1 MSNVNILS
9 ILKTVSFIFFKCV
22 GSERVKCH
30 WVIRPGHEM
39 SCPEIA
45 KKQMNCITM

>member
-9 ILKTVSFIFFKCV
+9 ILKTVSFFKCV

-30 WVIRPGHEM
+30 WVVRPGHEM
-39 SCPEIA
+39 SYPEIT
-45 KKQMNCITM
+45 KKKMNYIKM